1 MLKYQLG
8 EHRMKKF
15 KDYFQNKI
23 DKVPTWLAELRK
35 LKKKKTDIIRPVN
48 KIKSSS
54 KVDIGPKLD
63 TCWDGYHAEG
73 KKKSP
78 SNKKTSGGKIKMVNN
93 CVKD

>member
-35 LKKKKTDIIRPVN
+35 LKKKKADLDGDPVDN
-48 KIKSSS
+48 ESGDHSSTERLGDGEDG
-54 KVDIGPKLD
+54 KVG
-63 TCWDGYHAEG
+63 
-73 KKKSP
+73 
-78 SNKKTSGGKIKMVNN
+78 
-93 CVKD
+93 